1 MIILLIYVTVLL
13 IIILESLINFFKD
26 INNYNIIL
34 FTYILINFLLKIL
47 NIKFNKHLNINIY
60 LN

>member
-47 NIKFNKHLNINIY
+47 NIKFNKYLNINIY